1 METKENMN
9 IQINEDKTLKHMRIE
24 VQKIID
30 NHLKDGERFSVMDYG
45 KKELT
50 ILIELLT
57 WQTTREDLEKR
68 HKQNIKDLNMIYEE
82 IICEYDLI
90 KALKNLTNETKI
102 ESSSLSADI
111 SLNRDLDKS
120 NFA

>member
-9 IQINEDKTLKHMRIE
+9 IQINEDKTLEHMRIE

-57 WQTTREDLEKR
+57 
-68 HKQNIKDLNMIYEE
+68 
-82 IICEYDLI
+82 
-90 KALKNLTNETKI
+90 
-102 ESSSLSADI
+102 
-111 SLNRDLDKS
+111 
-120 NFA
+120 

>member
-1 METKENMN
+1 MVAESEEFKNKDDA
-9 IQINEDKTLKHMRIE
+9 ILHQMRTE

>member
-1 METKENMN
+1 
-9 IQINEDKTLKHMRIE
+9 
-24 VQKIID
+24 
-30 NHLKDGERFSVMDYG
+30 
-45 KKELT
+45 
-50 ILIELLT
+50 
-57 WQTTREDLEKR
+57 
-68 HKQNIKDLNMIYEE
+68 MIYEE

>member
-1 METKENMN
+1 MEKKENIN
-9 IQINEDKTLKHMRIE
+9 IQISEDKTLEHMRIE

-30 NHLKDGERFSVMDYG
+30 NHLKDGERFSVIDYG

-90 KALKNLTNETKI
+90 KALKNLINETKI

-120 NFA
+120 NFT